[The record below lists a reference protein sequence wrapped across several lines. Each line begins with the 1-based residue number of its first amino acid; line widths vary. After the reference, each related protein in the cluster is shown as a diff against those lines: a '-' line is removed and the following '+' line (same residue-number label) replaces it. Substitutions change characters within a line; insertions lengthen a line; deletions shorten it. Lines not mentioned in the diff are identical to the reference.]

1 MDKYEY
7 NLRNEEINA
16 LITRREFKKAVE
28 IADTI
33 DWTKVR
39 SVKTLC
45 KISDL
50 YKVNR
55 KYNEAKILLE
65 QALNR
70 CPNGKSIVSSL
81 CEVCIKMGDV
91 VSATEYYKL
100 FVQIAPTDN
109 AKFIL
114 LYKIYEAQEV
124 SLDERIG
131 VLEELKKRERV
142 EKWCYE
148 LAYLYH
154 RVGLASRCVEEC
166 DDLIL
171 WFSQGKY
178 VKKAMELKMLHQALS
193 PSQEAIYQQ
202 MISPVERAS
211 HVDQTVVHNA
221 ADEVKHE
228 DDALVKTVDVGQYS
242 TINIQ
247 KALEESIRDT
257 MGDNP
262 QFKSGNLV
270 EPEVNAQ
277 VFDNTDYT
285 NETVDQPIVEE
296 VEDSTVV
303 LSDPSLH
310 EKHLNEILA
319 PMLQDTGEMQE
330 IYIDTATGELELDEL
345 TEAESEADIPAEAVK
360 QSESSVSFDTQVYNK
375 GDIPSVINQT
385 PVAEPAYESPARN
398 LDNASKEEHMNL
410 IDKKVAEAMDAVM
423 NGRMPASG
431 AIGGGQPPKSMQQ
444 HLTEEADGQ
453 ISLVV
458 PDEPKIDKQIT
469 GQIDIESYL
478 SEWENSKKE
487 KAQRTEEEL
496 KARVKEET
504 GNLFS
509 DFEAAARDDILRKL
523 ENELNNGPSYKDA
536 DEEYREYLNKVHAEE
551 EAKRAEEEAAAREAA
566 IETGAAVAVNTAVAA
581 VTATAGD
588 KSAVEPDTA
597 IKESEE
603 AKPEAE
609 LKKLESGNKSEAETV
624 VEEKAVSEIAAEKT
638 VTESEASEAD
648 STDSE
653 VKTSQAAD
661 DESEIES
668 EGFVSFEEFAAGSAV
683 NKNTDNATEAT
694 SDKSIEAKA
703 EPDEKVAS
711 DDDKRDASAEARDEE
726 DNTVRQLTSEELAL
740 FQGFIQ
746 TKKGKTE
753 LAKSLD
759 NISLAS
765 YTGNVCVIGDSAEEA
780 VSLAKNVIQYA
791 KTTDSNFAGKVGK
804 VSGESLNGKDVAATI
819 ERMQNG
825 GLIVERAS
833 GMEPETV
840 EELIK
845 SLNQENQGILVI
857 LQDGKRELRKLFKD
871 NEKLAEIF
879 NVEIEIEQLSDD
891 ALVAYGRQYAEHEE
905 YAIDEMGILALH
917 TRIDE
922 MQTSDHIVTVADV
935 RELVDDAIYHA
946 TRFSPKHIV
955 DIILGKRYDEDDMI
969 ILKERDFSI

>member
-277 VFDNTDYT
+277 VFDNTDYI

-330 IYIDTATGELELDEL
+330 FYIDTATGELELDEL

-360 QSESSVSFDTQVYNK
+360 QSESSVSFDTQIYNK

-385 PVAEPAYESPARN
+385 QTPAAEPASEVPARN
-398 LDNASKEEHMNL
+398 LDNASKEELMNL
-410 IDKKVAEAMDAVM
+410 IDKKVAEAMDAVI
-423 NGRMPASG
+423 NGRIPASG
-431 AIGGGQPPKSMQQ
+431 TIGGGQPPKSMQQ

-509 DFEAAARDDILRKL
+509 DFEAAARDDILKKL
-523 ENELNNGPSYKDA
+523 ENELNNGPSYKNA
-536 DEEYREYLNKVHAEE
+536 EEEYREYLNKVHAEE
-551 EAKRAEEEAAAREAA
+551 EAKKAEEE
-566 IETGAAVAVNTAVAA
+566 
-581 VTATAGD
+581 
-588 KSAVEPDTA
+588 SASKT
-597 IKESEE
+597 ESEE
-603 AKPEAE
+603 AKLEAE
-609 LKKLESGNKSEAETV
+609 LKKLESKPENEAKATELKS
-624 VEEKAVSEIAAEKT
+624 EKAVEENNISEP
-638 VTESEASEAD
+638 TES
-648 STDSE
+648 
-653 VKTSQAAD
+653 KTAD

-668 EGFVSFEEFAAGSAV
+668 EGFVSFEEFASEPIV
-683 NKNTDNATEAT
+683 SKNKNTDTATEEE
-694 SDKSIEAKA
+694 SDKSIETEA
-703 EPDEKVAS
+703 EADTVGASS
-711 DDDKRDASAEARDEE
+711 DDDKTDSQDVSRDEE

-780 VSLAKNVIQYA
+780 LSLAKNVIQYA

-804 VSGESLNGKDVAATI
+804 VSGESLNGKDVAATV

-825 GLIVERAS
+825 GLIVEKAS
-833 GMEPETV
+833 GMDAETV
-840 EELIK
+840 EELVK
-845 SLNQENQGILVI
+845 TLNQENQGILVI
-857 LQDGKRELRKLFKD
+857 LQDGKRELRKLLKD

-946 TRFSPKHIV
+946 TRFSPKHV
-955 DIILGKRYDEDDMI
+955 LDIILGKRYDEDDMI
-969 ILKERDFSI
+969 ILKERDFNI

>member
-360 QSESSVSFDTQVYNK
+360 QSESSVSFDTQIYNK

-385 PVAEPAYESPARN
+385 QTPAAEPASEVPARN
-398 LDNASKEEHMNL
+398 LDNASKEELMNL
-410 IDKKVAEAMDAVM
+410 IDKKVAEAMDAVI
-423 NGRMPASG
+423 NGRIPASG
-431 AIGGGQPPKSMQQ
+431 TIGGGQPPKSMQQ

-509 DFEAAARDDILRKL
+509 DFEAAARDDILKKL
-523 ENELNNGPSYKDA
+523 ENELNNGPSYKNA
-536 DEEYREYLNKVHAEE
+536 EEEYREYLNKVHAEE
-551 EAKRAEEEAAAREAA
+551 EAKKAEEE
-566 IETGAAVAVNTAVAA
+566 
-581 VTATAGD
+581 
-588 KSAVEPDTA
+588 SASKT
-597 IKESEE
+597 ESEE
-603 AKPEAE
+603 AKLEAE
-609 LKKLESGNKSEAETV
+609 LKKLESKPENEVKAAVLKS
-624 VEEKAVSEIAAEKT
+624 EKAVDETDISEP
-638 VTESEASEAD
+638 TES
-648 STDSE
+648 
-653 VKTSQAAD
+653 KTAD

-668 EGFVSFEEFAAGSAV
+668 EGFVSFEEFASEPIV
-683 NKNTDNATEAT
+683 SKNKNTDTATEEE
-694 SDKSIEAKA
+694 SDKSIETEA
-703 EPDEKVAS
+703 EADTVGASS
-711 DDDKRDASAEARDEE
+711 DDDKTDSQDVSRDEE

-780 VSLAKNVIQYA
+780 LSLAKNVIQYA

-804 VSGESLNGKDVAATI
+804 VSGESLNGKDVAATV

-825 GLIVERAS
+825 GLIVEKAS
-833 GMEPETV
+833 GMDAETV
-840 EELIK
+840 EELVK
-845 SLNQENQGILVI
+845 TLNQENQGILVI
-857 LQDGKRELRKLFKD
+857 LQDGKRELRKLLKD

-946 TRFSPKHIV
+946 TRFSPKHV
-955 DIILGKRYDEDDMI
+955 LDIILGKR
-969 ILKERDFSI
+969 

>member
-277 VFDNTDYT
+277 VYDNTDYI

-360 QSESSVSFDTQVYNK
+360 QSESSVSFDTQIYNK

-385 PVAEPAYESPARN
+385 QTPAAEPASEVPARN
-398 LDNASKEEHMNL
+398 LDNASKEELMNL
-410 IDKKVAEAMDAVM
+410 IDKKVAEAMDAVI
-423 NGRMPASG
+423 NGRIPASG
-431 AIGGGQPPKSMQQ
+431 TIGGGQPPKSMQQ

-509 DFEAAARDDILRKL
+509 DFEAAARDDILKKL
-523 ENELNNGPSYKDA
+523 ENELNNGPSYKNA
-536 DEEYREYLNKVHAEE
+536 EEEYREYLNKVHAEE
-551 EAKRAEEEAAAREAA
+551 EAKKAEEE
-566 IETGAAVAVNTAVAA
+566 
-581 VTATAGD
+581 
-588 KSAVEPDTA
+588 SASKT
-597 IKESEE
+597 ESEE
-603 AKPEAE
+603 AKLEAE
-609 LKKLESGNKSEAETV
+609 LKKLESKPENEAKATELKS
-624 VEEKAVSEIAAEKT
+624 EKAVDETDISEP
-638 VTESEASEAD
+638 TES
-648 STDSE
+648 
-653 VKTSQAAD
+653 KTAD

-668 EGFVSFEEFAAGSAV
+668 EGFVSFEEFASEPMV
-683 NKNTDNATEAT
+683 SKNKNTDTATEEE
-694 SDKSIEAKA
+694 SDKSIETEA
-703 EPDEKVAS
+703 EADTVGASS
-711 DDDKRDASAEARDEE
+711 DDDKTDSQDVSRDEE

-780 VSLAKNVIQYA
+780 LSLAKNVIQYA

-804 VSGESLNGKDVAATI
+804 VSGESLNGKDVAATV

-825 GLIVERAS
+825 GLIVEKAS
-833 GMEPETV
+833 GMDAETV
-840 EELIK
+840 EELVK
-845 SLNQENQGILVI
+845 TLNQENQGILVI
-857 LQDGKRELRKLFKD
+857 LQDGKRELRKLLKD

-946 TRFSPKHIV
+946 TRFSPKHV
-955 DIILGKRYDEDDMI
+955 LDIILGKRYDEDDMI
-969 ILKERDFSI
+969 ILKERDFNI

>member
-277 VFDNTDYT
+277 VFDNTDYI

-345 TEAESEADIPAEAVK
+345 TEAESEADIPDETVK
-360 QSESSVSFDTQVYNK
+360 QSESSVSFDTQIYNK

-385 PVAEPAYESPARN
+385 QTPAAEPASEVFVRN
-398 LDNASKEEHMNL
+398 LDNASKEELMNL
-410 IDKKVAEAMDAVM
+410 IDKKVAEAMDAVI
-423 NGRMPASG
+423 NGRIPASG
-431 AIGGGQPPKSMQQ
+431 TIGGGQPPKSMQQ

-509 DFEAAARDDILRKL
+509 DFEAAARDDILKKL
-523 ENELNNGPSYKDA
+523 ENELNNGPSYKNA
-536 DEEYREYLNKVHAEE
+536 EEEYREYLNKVHAEE
-551 EAKRAEEEAAAREAA
+551 EAKKAEEE
-566 IETGAAVAVNTAVAA
+566 
-581 VTATAGD
+581 
-588 KSAVEPDTA
+588 SASKT
-597 IKESEE
+597 ESEE
-603 AKPEAE
+603 AKLEAE
-609 LKKLESGNKSEAETV
+609 LKKLESKPENEVKAAVLKS
-624 VEEKAVSEIAAEKT
+624 EKAVDETDISEP
-638 VTESEASEAD
+638 TES
-648 STDSE
+648 
-653 VKTSQAAD
+653 KTAD

-668 EGFVSFEEFAAGSAV
+668 EGFVSFEEFASEPIV
-683 NKNTDNATEAT
+683 SRNKDTDTATEEE
-694 SDKSIEAKA
+694 SDKSIETEA
-703 EPDEKVAS
+703 EADTVGASS
-711 DDDKRDASAEARDEE
+711 DDDKTDSQDVSRDEE

-780 VSLAKNVIQYA
+780 LSLAKNVIQYA

-804 VSGESLNGKDVAATI
+804 VSGESLNGKDVAATV

-825 GLIVERAS
+825 GLIVEKAS
-833 GMEPETV
+833 GMDAETV
-840 EELIK
+840 EELVK
-845 SLNQENQGILVI
+845 TLNQENQGILVI
-857 LQDGKRELRKLFKD
+857 LQDGKRELRKLLKD

-946 TRFSPKHIV
+946 TRFSPKHV
-955 DIILGKRYDEDDMI
+955 LDIILGKRYDEDDMI
-969 ILKERDFSI
+969 ILKERDFNI

>member
-345 TEAESEADIPAEAVK
+345 TEAESEADIPAETVK
-360 QSESSVSFDTQVYNK
+360 QSESNVSFDTQVYNK

-385 PVAEPAYESPARN
+385 QTPAAEPASEVPARN
-398 LDNASKEEHMNL
+398 LDNASKEELMNL
-410 IDKKVAEAMDAVM
+410 IDKKVAEAMDAVI
-423 NGRMPASG
+423 NGRIPASG
-431 AIGGGQPPKSMQQ
+431 TIGGGQPPKSMQQ

-509 DFEAAARDDILRKL
+509 DFEAAARDDILKKL
-523 ENELNNGPSYKDA
+523 ENELNNGPSYKNA
-536 DEEYREYLNKVHAEE
+536 EEEYREYLNKVHAEE
-551 EAKRAEEEAAAREAA
+551 EAKKAEEE
-566 IETGAAVAVNTAVAA
+566 
-581 VTATAGD
+581 
-588 KSAVEPDTA
+588 SASKT
-597 IKESEE
+597 ESEE
-603 AKPEAE
+603 AKLEAE
-609 LKKLESGNKSEAETV
+609 LKKLESKPENEAKATELKS
-624 VEEKAVSEIAAEKT
+624 EKAVEENNISEP
-638 VTESEASEAD
+638 TES
-648 STDSE
+648 
-653 VKTSQAAD
+653 KTAD

-668 EGFVSFEEFAAGSAV
+668 EGFVSFEEFASEPIV
-683 NKNTDNATEAT
+683 SKNKNTDTATEEE
-694 SDKSIEAKA
+694 SDKSIETEA
-703 EPDEKVAS
+703 EADTVGASS
-711 DDDKRDASAEARDEE
+711 DDDKTDSQDVSRDEE

-780 VSLAKNVIQYA
+780 LSLAKNVIQYA

-804 VSGESLNGKDVAATI
+804 VSGESLNGKDVAATV

-825 GLIVERAS
+825 GLIVEKAS
-833 GMEPETV
+833 GMDAETV
-840 EELIK
+840 EELVK
-845 SLNQENQGILVI
+845 TLNQENQGILVI
-857 LQDGKRELRKLFKD
+857 LQDGKRELRKLLKD

-946 TRFSPKHIV
+946 TRFSPKHV
-955 DIILGKRYDEDDMI
+955 LDIILGKRYDEDDMI
-969 ILKERDFSI
+969 ILKERDFNI

>member
-277 VFDNTDYT
+277 VFDNTDYI

-345 TEAESEADIPAEAVK
+345 TEAESEADIPDEAVK
-360 QSESSVSFDTQVYNK
+360 QSESSVSFDTQIYNK

-385 PVAEPAYESPARN
+385 QTPAAEPASEVPARN
-398 LDNASKEEHMNL
+398 LDNASKEELMNL
-410 IDKKVAEAMDAVM
+410 IDKKVAEAMDAVI
-423 NGRMPASG
+423 NGRIPASG
-431 AIGGGQPPKSMQQ
+431 TIGGGQPPKSMQQ

-487 KAQRTEEEL
+487 KAQKTEEEL

-509 DFEAAARDDILRKL
+509 DFEAAARDDILKKL
-523 ENELNNGPSYKDA
+523 ENELNNGPSYKNA
-536 DEEYREYLNKVHAEE
+536 EEEYREYLNKVHAEE
-551 EAKRAEEEAAAREAA
+551 EAKKAEEE
-566 IETGAAVAVNTAVAA
+566 
-581 VTATAGD
+581 
-588 KSAVEPDTA
+588 SASKT
-597 IKESEE
+597 ESEE
-603 AKPEAE
+603 AKLEAE
-609 LKKLESGNKSEAETV
+609 LKKLESKPENEAKATELKS
-624 VEEKAVSEIAAEKT
+624 EKAVEENNISEP
-638 VTESEASEAD
+638 TES
-648 STDSE
+648 
-653 VKTSQAAD
+653 KTAD

-668 EGFVSFEEFAAGSAV
+668 EGFVSFEEFASEPIV
-683 NKNTDNATEAT
+683 SKNKNTDTATEEE
-694 SDKSIEAKA
+694 SDKSIETEA
-703 EPDEKVAS
+703 EADTVGASS
-711 DDDKRDASAEARDEE
+711 DDDKTDSQDVSRDEE

-780 VSLAKNVIQYA
+780 LSLAKNVIQYA

-804 VSGESLNGKDVAATI
+804 VSGESLNGKDVAATV

-825 GLIVERAS
+825 GLIVEKAS
-833 GMEPETV
+833 GMDAETV
-840 EELIK
+840 EELVK
-845 SLNQENQGILVI
+845 TLNQENQGILVI
-857 LQDGKRELRKLFKD
+857 LQDGKRELRKLLKD

-946 TRFSPKHIV
+946 TRFSPKHV
-955 DIILGKRYDEDDMI
+955 LDIILGKRYDEDDMI
-969 ILKERDFSI
+969 ILKERDFNI

>member
-277 VFDNTDYT
+277 VFDNTDYI

-360 QSESSVSFDTQVYNK
+360 QSESSVSFDTQIYNK

-385 PVAEPAYESPARN
+385 QTPAAEPASEVPARN
-398 LDNASKEEHMNL
+398 LDNASKEELMNL
-410 IDKKVAEAMDAVM
+410 IDKKVAEAMDAVI
-423 NGRMPASG
+423 NGRIPASG
-431 AIGGGQPPKSMQQ
+431 TIGGGQPPKSMQQ

-509 DFEAAARDDILRKL
+509 DFEAAARDDILKKL
-523 ENELNNGPSYKDA
+523 ENELNNGPSYKNA
-536 DEEYREYLNKVHAEE
+536 EEEYREYLNKVHAEE
-551 EAKRAEEEAAAREAA
+551 EAKKAEEE
-566 IETGAAVAVNTAVAA
+566 
-581 VTATAGD
+581 
-588 KSAVEPDTA
+588 SASKT
-597 IKESEE
+597 ESEE
-603 AKPEAE
+603 AKLEAE
-609 LKKLESGNKSEAETV
+609 LKKLESKPENEAKATELKSEKS
-624 VEEKAVSEIAAEKT
+624 VEENNISEP
-638 VTESEASEAD
+638 TES
-648 STDSE
+648 
-653 VKTSQAAD
+653 KTAD

-668 EGFVSFEEFAAGSAV
+668 EGFVSFEEFASEPIV
-683 NKNTDNATEAT
+683 SKNKNTDTATEEE
-694 SDKSIEAKA
+694 SDKSIETEA
-703 EPDEKVAS
+703 EADTVGASS
-711 DDDKRDASAEARDEE
+711 DDDKTDSQDVSRDEE

-780 VSLAKNVIQYA
+780 LSLAKNVIQYA

-804 VSGESLNGKDVAATI
+804 VSGESLNGKDVAATV

-825 GLIVERAS
+825 GLIVEKAS
-833 GMEPETV
+833 GMDAETV
-840 EELIK
+840 EELVK
-845 SLNQENQGILVI
+845 TLNQENQGILVI
-857 LQDGKRELRKLFKD
+857 LQDGKRELRKLLKD

-946 TRFSPKHIV
+946 TRFSPKHV
-955 DIILGKRYDEDDMI
+955 LDIILGKRYDEDDMI
-969 ILKERDFSI
+969 ILKERDFNI

>member
-345 TEAESEADIPAEAVK
+345 TEAESETDIPDETVK

-385 PVAEPAYESPARN
+385 QTPAAEPASEVPARN
-398 LDNASKEEHMNL
+398 LDNASKEELMNL
-410 IDKKVAEAMDAVM
+410 IDKKVAEAMDAVI
-423 NGRMPASG
+423 NGRIPASG
-431 AIGGGQPPKSMQQ
+431 TIGGGQPPKSMQQ

-509 DFEAAARDDILRKL
+509 DFEAAARDDILKKL
-523 ENELNNGPSYKDA
+523 ENELNNGPSYKNA
-536 DEEYREYLNKVHAEE
+536 EEEYREYLNKVHAEE
-551 EAKRAEEEAAAREAA
+551 EAKKAEEE
-566 IETGAAVAVNTAVAA
+566 
-581 VTATAGD
+581 
-588 KSAVEPDTA
+588 SASKT
-597 IKESEE
+597 ESEE
-603 AKPEAE
+603 AKLEAE
-609 LKKLESGNKSEAETV
+609 LKKLESKPENEAKATELKS
-624 VEEKAVSEIAAEKT
+624 EKAVEENNISEP
-638 VTESEASEAD
+638 TES
-648 STDSE
+648 
-653 VKTSQAAD
+653 KTAD

-668 EGFVSFEEFAAGSAV
+668 EGFVSFEEFASEPIV
-683 NKNTDNATEAT
+683 SKNKNTDTATEEE
-694 SDKSIEAKA
+694 SDKSIETEA
-703 EPDEKVAS
+703 EADTVGASS
-711 DDDKRDASAEARDEE
+711 DDDKTDSQDVSRDEE

-780 VSLAKNVIQYA
+780 LSLAKNVIQYA

-804 VSGESLNGKDVAATI
+804 VSGESLNGKDVAATV

-825 GLIVERAS
+825 GLIVEKAS
-833 GMEPETV
+833 GMDAETV
-840 EELIK
+840 EELVK
-845 SLNQENQGILVI
+845 TLNQENQGILVI
-857 LQDGKRELRKLFKD
+857 LQDGKRELRKLLKD

-946 TRFSPKHIV
+946 TRFSPKHV
-955 DIILGKRYDEDDMI
+955 LDIILGKRYDEDDMI
-969 ILKERDFSI
+969 ILKERDFNI

>member
-385 PVAEPAYESPARN
+385 QTPAAEPASEVPARN
-398 LDNASKEEHMNL
+398 LDNASKEELMNL
-410 IDKKVAEAMDAVM
+410 IDKKVAEAMDAVI
-423 NGRMPASG
+423 NGRIPASG
-431 AIGGGQPPKSMQQ
+431 TIGGGQPPKSMQQ

-509 DFEAAARDDILRKL
+509 DFEAAARDDILKKL
-523 ENELNNGPSYKDA
+523 ENELNNGPSYKNA
-536 DEEYREYLNKVHAEE
+536 EEEYREYLNKVHAEE
-551 EAKRAEEEAAAREAA
+551 EAKKAEEE
-566 IETGAAVAVNTAVAA
+566 
-581 VTATAGD
+581 
-588 KSAVEPDTA
+588 SASKT
-597 IKESEE
+597 ESEE
-603 AKPEAE
+603 AKLEAE
-609 LKKLESGNKSEAETV
+609 LKKLESKPENEAKATELKS
-624 VEEKAVSEIAAEKT
+624 EKAVEENNISEP
-638 VTESEASEAD
+638 TES
-648 STDSE
+648 
-653 VKTSQAAD
+653 KTAD

-668 EGFVSFEEFAAGSAV
+668 EGFVSFEEFASEPIV
-683 NKNTDNATEAT
+683 SKNKNTDTATEEE
-694 SDKSIEAKA
+694 SDKSIETEA
-703 EPDEKVAS
+703 EADTVGASS
-711 DDDKRDASAEARDEE
+711 DDDKTDSQDVSRDEE

-780 VSLAKNVIQYA
+780 LSLAKNVIQYA

-804 VSGESLNGKDVAATI
+804 VSGESLNGKDVAATV

-825 GLIVERAS
+825 GLIVEKAS
-833 GMEPETV
+833 GMDAETV
-840 EELIK
+840 EELVK
-845 SLNQENQGILVI
+845 TLNQENQGILVI
-857 LQDGKRELRKLFKD
+857 LQDGKRELRKLLKD

-946 TRFSPKHIV
+946 TRFSPKHV
-955 DIILGKRYDEDDMI
+955 LDIILGKRYDEDDMI
-969 ILKERDFSI
+969 ILKERDFNI

>member
-277 VFDNTDYT
+277 VYDNTDYI

-360 QSESSVSFDTQVYNK
+360 QSESSVSFDTQIYNK

-385 PVAEPAYESPARN
+385 QTPAAEPASEVPARN
-398 LDNASKEEHMNL
+398 LDNASKEELMNL
-410 IDKKVAEAMDAVM
+410 IDKKVAEAMDAVI
-423 NGRMPASG
+423 NGRIPASG
-431 AIGGGQPPKSMQQ
+431 TIGGGQPPKSMQQ

-509 DFEAAARDDILRKL
+509 DFEAAARDDILKKL
-523 ENELNNGPSYKDA
+523 ENELNNGPSYKNA
-536 DEEYREYLNKVHAEE
+536 EEEYREYLNKVHAEE
-551 EAKRAEEEAAAREAA
+551 EAKKAEEE
-566 IETGAAVAVNTAVAA
+566 
-581 VTATAGD
+581 
-588 KSAVEPDTA
+588 SASKT
-597 IKESEE
+597 ESEE
-603 AKPEAE
+603 AKLEAE
-609 LKKLESGNKSEAETV
+609 LKKLESKPENEAKATELKS
-624 VEEKAVSEIAAEKT
+624 EKAVEENNISEP
-638 VTESEASEAD
+638 TES
-648 STDSE
+648 
-653 VKTSQAAD
+653 KTAD

-668 EGFVSFEEFAAGSAV
+668 EGFVSFEEFASEPIV
-683 NKNTDNATEAT
+683 SKNKNTDTATEEE
-694 SDKSIEAKA
+694 SDKSIETEA
-703 EPDEKVAS
+703 EADTVGASS
-711 DDDKRDASAEARDEE
+711 DDDKTDSQDVSRDEE

-780 VSLAKNVIQYA
+780 LSLAKNVIQYA

-804 VSGESLNGKDVAATI
+804 VSGESLNGKDVAATV

-825 GLIVERAS
+825 GLIVEKAS
-833 GMEPETV
+833 GMDAETV
-840 EELIK
+840 EELVK
-845 SLNQENQGILVI
+845 TLNQENQGILVI
-857 LQDGKRELRKLFKD
+857 LQDGKRELRKLLKD

-946 TRFSPKHIV
+946 TRFSPKHV
-955 DIILGKRYDEDDMI
+955 LDIILGKRYDEDDMI
-969 ILKERDFSI
+969 ILKERDFNI

>member
-1 MDKYEY
+1 
-7 NLRNEEINA
+7 
-16 LITRREFKKAVE
+16 
-28 IADTI
+28 
-33 DWTKVR
+33 
-39 SVKTLC
+39 
-45 KISDL
+45 
-50 YKVNR
+50 
-55 KYNEAKILLE
+55 
-65 QALNR
+65 
-70 CPNGKSIVSSL
+70 
-81 CEVCIKMGDV
+81 MGDV

-277 VFDNTDYT
+277 VFDNTDYI

-345 TEAESEADIPAEAVK
+345 TEAESEADIPDETVK

-385 PVAEPAYESPARN
+385 QTPAAEPASEVPARN
-398 LDNASKEEHMNL
+398 LDNASKEELMNL
-410 IDKKVAEAMDAVM
+410 IDKKVAEAMDAVI
-423 NGRMPASG
+423 NGRIPASG
-431 AIGGGQPPKSMQQ
+431 TIGGGQPPKSMQQ

-509 DFEAAARDDILRKL
+509 DFEAAARDDILKKL
-523 ENELNNGPSYKDA
+523 ENELNNGPSYKNA
-536 DEEYREYLNKVHAEE
+536 EEEYREYLNKVHAEE
-551 EAKRAEEEAAAREAA
+551 EAKKAEEE
-566 IETGAAVAVNTAVAA
+566 
-581 VTATAGD
+581 
-588 KSAVEPDTA
+588 SASKT
-597 IKESEE
+597 ESEE
-603 AKPEAE
+603 AKLEAE
-609 LKKLESGNKSEAETV
+609 LKKLESKPENEAKATELKS
-624 VEEKAVSEIAAEKT
+624 EKAVEENNISEP
-638 VTESEASEAD
+638 TES
-648 STDSE
+648 
-653 VKTSQAAD
+653 KTAD

-668 EGFVSFEEFAAGSAV
+668 ESFVSFEEFASEPMV
-683 NKNTDNATEAT
+683 SRNKNTDTATEEE
-694 SDKSIEAKA
+694 SDKSIETEA
-703 EPDEKVAS
+703 EADTVGASS
-711 DDDKRDASAEARDEE
+711 DDDKTDSQDVSRDEE

-780 VSLAKNVIQYA
+780 LSLAKNVIQYA

-804 VSGESLNGKDVAATI
+804 VSGESLNGKDVAATV

-825 GLIVERAS
+825 GLIVEKAS
-833 GMEPETV
+833 GMDAETV
-840 EELIK
+840 EELVK
-845 SLNQENQGILVI
+845 TLNQENQGILVI
-857 LQDGKRELRKLFKD
+857 LQDGKRELRKLLKD

-946 TRFSPKHIV
+946 TRFSPKHV
-955 DIILGKRYDEDDMI
+955 LDIILGKRYDEDDMI
-969 ILKERDFSI
+969 ILKERDFNI

>member
-277 VFDNTDYT
+277 VFDNTDYI

-345 TEAESEADIPAEAVK
+345 TEAESEADIPDEAVK

-385 PVAEPAYESPARN
+385 QTPAAEPASEVPARN
-398 LDNASKEEHMNL
+398 LDNASKEELMNL
-410 IDKKVAEAMDAVM
+410 IDKKVAEAMDAVI
-423 NGRMPASG
+423 NGRIPASG
-431 AIGGGQPPKSMQQ
+431 TIGGGQPPKSMQQ

-509 DFEAAARDDILRKL
+509 DFEAAARDDILKKL
-523 ENELNNGPSYKDA
+523 ENELNNGPSYKNA
-536 DEEYREYLNKVHAEE
+536 EEEYREYLNKVHAEE
-551 EAKRAEEEAAAREAA
+551 EAKKAEEE
-566 IETGAAVAVNTAVAA
+566 
-581 VTATAGD
+581 
-588 KSAVEPDTA
+588 SASKT
-597 IKESEE
+597 ESEE
-603 AKPEAE
+603 AKLEAE
-609 LKKLESGNKSEAETV
+609 LKKLESKPENEAKATELKS
-624 VEEKAVSEIAAEKT
+624 EKAVEENNISEP
-638 VTESEASEAD
+638 TES
-648 STDSE
+648 
-653 VKTSQAAD
+653 KTAD

-668 EGFVSFEEFAAGSAV
+668 EGFVSFEEFASEPIV
-683 NKNTDNATEAT
+683 SKNKNTDTATEEE
-694 SDKSIEAKA
+694 SDKSIETEA
-703 EPDEKVAS
+703 EADTVGASS
-711 DDDKRDASAEARDEE
+711 DDDKTDSQDVSRDEE

-780 VSLAKNVIQYA
+780 LSLAKNVIQYA

-804 VSGESLNGKDVAATI
+804 VSGESLNGKDVAATV

-825 GLIVERAS
+825 GLIVEKAS
-833 GMEPETV
+833 GMDAETV
-840 EELIK
+840 EELVK
-845 SLNQENQGILVI
+845 TLNQENQGILVI
-857 LQDGKRELRKLFKD
+857 LQDGKRELRKLLKD

-946 TRFSPKHIV
+946 TRFSPKHV
-955 DIILGKRYDEDDMI
+955 LDIILGKRYDEDDMI
-969 ILKERDFSI
+969 ILKERDFNI

>member
-360 QSESSVSFDTQVYNK
+360 QSESSVSFDTQIYNK

-385 PVAEPAYESPARN
+385 QTPAAEPASEVPARN
-398 LDNASKEEHMNL
+398 LDNASKEELMNL
-410 IDKKVAEAMDAVM
+410 IDKKVAEAMDAVI
-423 NGRMPASG
+423 NGRIPASG
-431 AIGGGQPPKSMQQ
+431 TIGGGQPPKSMQQ

-509 DFEAAARDDILRKL
+509 DFEAAARDDILKKL
-523 ENELNNGPSYKDA
+523 ENELNNGPSYKNA
-536 DEEYREYLNKVHAEE
+536 EEEYREYLNKVHAEE
-551 EAKRAEEEAAAREAA
+551 EAKKAEEE
-566 IETGAAVAVNTAVAA
+566 
-581 VTATAGD
+581 
-588 KSAVEPDTA
+588 SASKT
-597 IKESEE
+597 ESEE
-603 AKPEAE
+603 AKLEAE
-609 LKKLESGNKSEAETV
+609 LKKLESKPENEAKATELKS
-624 VEEKAVSEIAAEKT
+624 EKAVEENNISEP
-638 VTESEASEAD
+638 TES
-648 STDSE
+648 
-653 VKTSQAAD
+653 KTAD

-668 EGFVSFEEFAAGSAV
+668 EGFVSFEEFASEPIV
-683 NKNTDNATEAT
+683 SKNKNTDTATEEE
-694 SDKSIEAKA
+694 SDKSIETEA
-703 EPDEKVAS
+703 EADTVGASS
-711 DDDKRDASAEARDEE
+711 DDDKTDSQDVSRDEE

-780 VSLAKNVIQYA
+780 LSLAKNVIQYA

-804 VSGESLNGKDVAATI
+804 VSGESLNGKDVAATV

-825 GLIVERAS
+825 GLIVEKAS
-833 GMEPETV
+833 GMDAETV
-840 EELIK
+840 EELVK
-845 SLNQENQGILVI
+845 TLNQENQGILVI
-857 LQDGKRELRKLFKD
+857 LQDGKRELRKLLKD

-946 TRFSPKHIV
+946 TRFSPKHV
-955 DIILGKRYDEDDMI
+955 LDIILGKRYDEDDMI
-969 ILKERDFSI
+969 ILKERDFNI

>member
-277 VFDNTDYT
+277 VFDNTDYI

-345 TEAESEADIPAEAVK
+345 TEAESEADIPDETVK

-385 PVAEPAYESPARN
+385 QTPAAEPASEVPARN
-398 LDNASKEEHMNL
+398 LDNASKEELMNL
-410 IDKKVAEAMDAVM
+410 IDKKVAEAMDAVI
-423 NGRMPASG
+423 NGRIPASG
-431 AIGGGQPPKSMQQ
+431 TIGGGQPPKSMQQ

-509 DFEAAARDDILRKL
+509 DFEAAARDDILKKL
-523 ENELNNGPSYKDA
+523 ENELNNGPSYKNA
-536 DEEYREYLNKVHAEE
+536 EEEYREYLNKVHAEE
-551 EAKRAEEEAAAREAA
+551 EAKKAEEE
-566 IETGAAVAVNTAVAA
+566 
-581 VTATAGD
+581 
-588 KSAVEPDTA
+588 SASKT
-597 IKESEE
+597 ESEE
-603 AKPEAE
+603 AKLEAE
-609 LKKLESGNKSEAETV
+609 LKKLESKPENEAKATELKS
-624 VEEKAVSEIAAEKT
+624 EKAVEENNISEP
-638 VTESEASEAD
+638 TES
-648 STDSE
+648 
-653 VKTSQAAD
+653 KTAD

-668 EGFVSFEEFAAGSAV
+668 EGFVSFEEFASEPIV
-683 NKNTDNATEAT
+683 SKNKNTDTATEEE
-694 SDKSIEAKA
+694 SDKSIETEA
-703 EPDEKVAS
+703 EADTVGASS
-711 DDDKRDASAEARDEE
+711 DDDKTDSQDVSRDEE

-780 VSLAKNVIQYA
+780 LSLAKNVIQYA

-804 VSGESLNGKDVAATI
+804 VSGESLNGKDVAATV

-825 GLIVERAS
+825 GLIVEKAS
-833 GMEPETV
+833 GMDAETV
-840 EELIK
+840 EELVK
-845 SLNQENQGILVI
+845 TLNQENQGILVI
-857 LQDGKRELRKLFKD
+857 LQDGKRELRKLLKD

-946 TRFSPKHIV
+946 TRFSPKHV
-955 DIILGKRYDEDDMI
+955 LDIILGKRYDEDDMI
-969 ILKERDFSI
+969 ILKERDFNI

>member
-277 VFDNTDYT
+277 VFDNTDYI

-360 QSESSVSFDTQVYNK
+360 QSESSVSFDTQIYNK

-385 PVAEPAYESPARN
+385 QTPAAEPASEVPARN
-398 LDNASKEEHMNL
+398 LDNASKEELMNL
-410 IDKKVAEAMDAVM
+410 IDKKVAEAMDAVI
-423 NGRMPASG
+423 NGRIPASG
-431 AIGGGQPPKSMQQ
+431 TIGGGQPPKSMQQ

-509 DFEAAARDDILRKL
+509 DFEAAARDDILKKL
-523 ENELNNGPSYKDA
+523 ENELNNGPSYKNA
-536 DEEYREYLNKVHAEE
+536 EEEYREYLNKVHAEE
-551 EAKRAEEEAAAREAA
+551 EAKKAEEE
-566 IETGAAVAVNTAVAA
+566 
-581 VTATAGD
+581 
-588 KSAVEPDTA
+588 SASKT
-597 IKESEE
+597 ESEE
-603 AKPEAE
+603 AKLEAE
-609 LKKLESGNKSEAETV
+609 LKKLESKPENEAKATELKS
-624 VEEKAVSEIAAEKT
+624 EKAVEENNISEP
-638 VTESEASEAD
+638 TES
-648 STDSE
+648 
-653 VKTSQAAD
+653 KTAD

-668 EGFVSFEEFAAGSAV
+668 EGFVSFEEFASEPIV
-683 NKNTDNATEAT
+683 SRNKNTDTATEEE
-694 SDKSIEAKA
+694 SDKSIETEA
-703 EPDEKVAS
+703 EADTVGASS
-711 DDDKRDASAEARDEE
+711 DDDKTDSQDVSRDEE

-780 VSLAKNVIQYA
+780 LSLAKNVIQYA

-804 VSGESLNGKDVAATI
+804 VSGESLNGKDVAATV

-825 GLIVERAS
+825 GLIVEKAS
-833 GMEPETV
+833 GMDAETV
-840 EELIK
+840 EELVK
-845 SLNQENQGILVI
+845 TLNQENQGILVI
-857 LQDGKRELRKLFKD
+857 LQDGKRELRKLLKD

-946 TRFSPKHIV
+946 TRFSPKHV
-955 DIILGKRYDEDDMI
+955 LDIILGKRYDEDDMI
-969 ILKERDFSI
+969 ILKERDFNI

>member
-385 PVAEPAYESPARN
+385 QTPAAEPASEVPARN
-398 LDNASKEEHMNL
+398 LDNASKEELMNL
-410 IDKKVAEAMDAVM
+410 IDKKVAEAMDAVI
-423 NGRMPASG
+423 NGRIPASG
-431 AIGGGQPPKSMQQ
+431 TIGGGQPPKSMQQ

-509 DFEAAARDDILRKL
+509 DFEAAARDDILKKL
-523 ENELNNGPSYKDA
+523 ENELNNGPSYKNA
-536 DEEYREYLNKVHAEE
+536 EEEYREYLNKVHAEE
-551 EAKRAEEEAAAREAA
+551 EAKKAEEE
-566 IETGAAVAVNTAVAA
+566 
-581 VTATAGD
+581 
-588 KSAVEPDTA
+588 SASKT
-597 IKESEE
+597 KSEE
-603 AKPEAE
+603 AKLEAE
-609 LKKLESGNKSEAETV
+609 LKKLESKPENEAKATELKS
-624 VEEKAVSEIAAEKT
+624 EKAVDETDISEP
-638 VTESEASEAD
+638 TES
-648 STDSE
+648 
-653 VKTSQAAD
+653 KTAD

-668 EGFVSFEEFAAGSAV
+668 EGFVSFEEFASEPIV
-683 NKNTDNATEAT
+683 SKNKNTDTATEEE
-694 SDKSIEAKA
+694 SDKSIETKA
-703 EPDEKVAS
+703 EADTVGASS
-711 DDDKRDASAEARDEE
+711 DDDKTASQDVSRDEE

-780 VSLAKNVIQYA
+780 LSLAKNVIQYA

-804 VSGESLNGKDVAATI
+804 VSGESLNGKDVAATV

-825 GLIVERAS
+825 GLIVEKAS
-833 GMEPETV
+833 GMDAETV
-840 EELIK
+840 EELVK
-845 SLNQENQGILVI
+845 TLNQENQGILVI
-857 LQDGKRELRKLFKD
+857 LQDGKRELRKLLKD

-946 TRFSPKHIV
+946 TRFSPKHV
-955 DIILGKRYDEDDMI
+955 LDIILGKRYDEDDMI
-969 ILKERDFSI
+969 ILKERDFNI

>member
-277 VFDNTDYT
+277 VFDNTDYI

-360 QSESSVSFDTQVYNK
+360 QSESSVSFDTQIYNK

-385 PVAEPAYESPARN
+385 QTPAAEPASEVPARN
-398 LDNASKEEHMNL
+398 LDNASKEELMNL
-410 IDKKVAEAMDAVM
+410 IDKKVAEAMDAVI
-423 NGRMPASG
+423 NGRIPASG
-431 AIGGGQPPKSMQQ
+431 TIGGGQPPKSMQQ

-509 DFEAAARDDILRKL
+509 DFEAAARDDILKKL
-523 ENELNNGPSYKDA
+523 ENELNNGPSYKNA
-536 DEEYREYLNKVHAEE
+536 EEEYREYLNKVHAEE
-551 EAKRAEEEAAAREAA
+551 EAKKAEEE
-566 IETGAAVAVNTAVAA
+566 
-581 VTATAGD
+581 
-588 KSAVEPDTA
+588 SASKT
-597 IKESEE
+597 ESEE
-603 AKPEAE
+603 AKLEAE
-609 LKKLESGNKSEAETV
+609 LKKLESKPENEVKAAVLKS
-624 VEEKAVSEIAAEKT
+624 EKAVDETDISEP
-638 VTESEASEAD
+638 TES
-648 STDSE
+648 
-653 VKTSQAAD
+653 KTAD

-668 EGFVSFEEFAAGSAV
+668 EGFVSFEEFASEPIV
-683 NKNTDNATEAT
+683 SKNKNTDTATEEE
-694 SDKSIEAKA
+694 SDKSIETEA
-703 EPDEKVAS
+703 EADTVGASS
-711 DDDKRDASAEARDEE
+711 DDDKTDSQDVSRDEE

-780 VSLAKNVIQYA
+780 LSLAKNVIQYA

-804 VSGESLNGKDVAATI
+804 VSGESLNGKDVAATV

-825 GLIVERAS
+825 GLIVEKAS
-833 GMEPETV
+833 GMDAETV
-840 EELIK
+840 EELVK
-845 SLNQENQGILVI
+845 TLNQENQGILVI
-857 LQDGKRELRKLFKD
+857 LQDGKRELRKLLKD

-946 TRFSPKHIV
+946 TRFSPKHV
-955 DIILGKRYDEDDMI
+955 LDIILGKRYDEDDMI
-969 ILKERDFSI
+969 ILKERDFNI

>member
-277 VFDNTDYT
+277 VFDNTDYI

-345 TEAESEADIPAEAVK
+345 TEAESEADIPDEAVK
-360 QSESSVSFDTQVYNK
+360 QSESSVSFDTQIYNK

-385 PVAEPAYESPARN
+385 QTPAAEPASEVPARN
-398 LDNASKEEHMNL
+398 LDNASKEELMNL
-410 IDKKVAEAMDAVM
+410 IDKKVAEAMDAVI
-423 NGRMPASG
+423 NGRIPASG
-431 AIGGGQPPKSMQQ
+431 TIGGGQPPKSMQQ

-487 KAQRTEEEL
+487 KAQKTEEEL

-509 DFEAAARDDILRKL
+509 DFEAAARDDILKKL
-523 ENELNNGPSYKDA
+523 ENELNNGPSYKNA
-536 DEEYREYLNKVHAEE
+536 EEEYREYLNKVHAEE
-551 EAKRAEEEAAAREAA
+551 EAKKAEEE
-566 IETGAAVAVNTAVAA
+566 
-581 VTATAGD
+581 
-588 KSAVEPDTA
+588 SASKT
-597 IKESEE
+597 ESEE
-603 AKPEAE
+603 AKLEAE
-609 LKKLESGNKSEAETV
+609 LKKLESKPENEAKATELKS
-624 VEEKAVSEIAAEKT
+624 EKAVDETDISEP
-638 VTESEASEAD
+638 TES
-648 STDSE
+648 
-653 VKTSQAAD
+653 KTAD

-668 EGFVSFEEFAAGSAV
+668 EGFVSFEEFASEPIV
-683 NKNTDNATEAT
+683 SKNKNTDTATEEE
-694 SDKSIEAKA
+694 SDKSIETEA
-703 EPDEKVAS
+703 EADTVGASS
-711 DDDKRDASAEARDEE
+711 DDDKTDSQDVSRDEE

-780 VSLAKNVIQYA
+780 LSLAKNVIQYA

-804 VSGESLNGKDVAATI
+804 VSGESLNGKDVAATV

-825 GLIVERAS
+825 GLIVEKAS
-833 GMEPETV
+833 GMDAETV
-840 EELIK
+840 EELVK
-845 SLNQENQGILVI
+845 TLNQENQGILVI
-857 LQDGKRELRKLFKD
+857 LQDGKRELRKLLKD

-946 TRFSPKHIV
+946 TRFSPKHV
-955 DIILGKRYDEDDMI
+955 LDIILGKRYDEDDMI
-969 ILKERDFSI
+969 ILKERDFNI

>member
-277 VFDNTDYT
+277 VYDNTDYI

-360 QSESSVSFDTQVYNK
+360 QSESSVSFDTQIYNK

-385 PVAEPAYESPARN
+385 QTPAAEPASEVPARN
-398 LDNASKEEHMNL
+398 LDNASKEELMNL
-410 IDKKVAEAMDAVM
+410 IDKKVAEAMDAVI
-423 NGRMPASG
+423 NGRIPASG
-431 AIGGGQPPKSMQQ
+431 TIGGGQPPKSMQQ

-509 DFEAAARDDILRKL
+509 DFEAAARDDILKKL
-523 ENELNNGPSYKDA
+523 ENELNNGPSYKNA
-536 DEEYREYLNKVHAEE
+536 EEEYREYLNKVHAEE
-551 EAKRAEEEAAAREAA
+551 EAKKAEEE
-566 IETGAAVAVNTAVAA
+566 
-581 VTATAGD
+581 
-588 KSAVEPDTA
+588 SASKT
-597 IKESEE
+597 ESEE
-603 AKPEAE
+603 AKLEAE
-609 LKKLESGNKSEAETV
+609 LKKLESKPENEAKATELKS
-624 VEEKAVSEIAAEKT
+624 EKAVDETDISEP
-638 VTESEASEAD
+638 TES
-648 STDSE
+648 
-653 VKTSQAAD
+653 KTAD

-668 EGFVSFEEFAAGSAV
+668 EGFVSFEEFASEPIV
-683 NKNTDNATEAT
+683 SKNKNTDTATEEE
-694 SDKSIEAKA
+694 SDKSIETEA
-703 EPDEKVAS
+703 EADTVGASS
-711 DDDKRDASAEARDEE
+711 DDDKTDSQDVSRDEE

-780 VSLAKNVIQYA
+780 LSLAKNVIQYA

-804 VSGESLNGKDVAATI
+804 VSGESLNGKDVAATV

-825 GLIVERAS
+825 GLIVEKAS
-833 GMEPETV
+833 GMDAETV
-840 EELIK
+840 EELVK
-845 SLNQENQGILVI
+845 TLNQENQGILVI
-857 LQDGKRELRKLFKD
+857 LQDGKRELRKLLKD

-946 TRFSPKHIV
+946 TRFSPKHV
-955 DIILGKRYDEDDMI
+955 LDIILGKRYDEDDMI
-969 ILKERDFSI
+969 ILKERDFNI

>member
-277 VFDNTDYT
+277 VYDNTDYI

-360 QSESSVSFDTQVYNK
+360 QSESSVSFDTQIYNK

-385 PVAEPAYESPARN
+385 QTPAAEPASEVPARN
-398 LDNASKEEHMNL
+398 LDNASKE
-410 IDKKVAEAMDAVM
+410 A
-423 NGRMPASG
+423 
-431 AIGGGQPPKSMQQ
+431 
-444 HLTEEADGQ
+444 
-453 ISLVV
+453 
-458 PDEPKIDKQIT
+458 
-469 GQIDIESYL
+469 
-478 SEWENSKKE
+478 W
-487 KAQRTEEEL
+487 
-496 KARVKEET
+496 
-504 GNLFS
+504 LF
-509 DFEAAARDDILRKL
+509 
-523 ENELNNGPSYKDA
+523 P
-536 DEEYREYLNKVHAEE
+536 
-551 EAKRAEEEAAAREAA
+551 
-566 IETGAAVAVNTAVAA
+566 
-581 VTATAGD
+581 
-588 KSAVEPDTA
+588 
-597 IKESEE
+597 
-603 AKPEAE
+603 
-609 LKKLESGNKSEAETV
+609 
-624 VEEKAVSEIAAEKT
+624 
-638 VTESEASEAD
+638 
-648 STDSE
+648 
-653 VKTSQAAD
+653 
-661 DESEIES
+661 
-668 EGFVSFEEFAAGSAV
+668 
-683 NKNTDNATEAT
+683 
-694 SDKSIEAKA
+694 
-703 EPDEKVAS
+703 
-711 DDDKRDASAEARDEE
+711 
-726 DNTVRQLTSEELAL
+726 
-740 FQGFIQ
+740 
-746 TKKGKTE
+746 
-753 LAKSLD
+753 
-759 NISLAS
+759 
-765 YTGNVCVIGDSAEEA
+765 
-780 VSLAKNVIQYA
+780 
-791 KTTDSNFAGKVGK
+791 
-804 VSGESLNGKDVAATI
+804 
-819 ERMQNG
+819 M
-825 GLIVERAS
+825 
-833 GMEPETV
+833 
-840 EELIK
+840 
-845 SLNQENQGILVI
+845 
-857 LQDGKRELRKLFKD
+857 
-871 NEKLAEIF
+871 
-879 NVEIEIEQLSDD
+879 
-891 ALVAYGRQYAEHEE
+891 
-905 YAIDEMGILALH
+905 
-917 TRIDE
+917 
-922 MQTSDHIVTVADV
+922 
-935 RELVDDAIYHA
+935 
-946 TRFSPKHIV
+946 SP
-955 DIILGKRYDEDDMI
+955 R
-969 ILKERDFSI
+969 

>member
-345 TEAESEADIPAEAVK
+345 TEAESEADIPDETVK

-385 PVAEPAYESPARN
+385 QTPAAEPASEVPARN
-398 LDNASKEEHMNL
+398 LDNASKEELMNL
-410 IDKKVAEAMDAVM
+410 IDKKVAEAMDAVI
-423 NGRMPASG
+423 NGRIPASG
-431 AIGGGQPPKSMQQ
+431 TIGGGQPPKSMQQ

-509 DFEAAARDDILRKL
+509 DFEAAARDDILKKL
-523 ENELNNGPSYKDA
+523 ENELNNGPSYKNA
-536 DEEYREYLNKVHAEE
+536 EEEYREYLNKVHAEE
-551 EAKRAEEEAAAREAA
+551 EAKKAEEE
-566 IETGAAVAVNTAVAA
+566 
-581 VTATAGD
+581 
-588 KSAVEPDTA
+588 SASKT
-597 IKESEE
+597 ESEE
-603 AKPEAE
+603 AKLEAE
-609 LKKLESGNKSEAETV
+609 LKKLESKPENEAKATELKS
-624 VEEKAVSEIAAEKT
+624 EKAVDETDISEP
-638 VTESEASEAD
+638 TES
-648 STDSE
+648 
-653 VKTSQAAD
+653 KTAD

-668 EGFVSFEEFAAGSAV
+668 EGFVSFEEFTSEPIV
-683 NKNTDNATEAT
+683 SKNKNTDTATEEE
-694 SDKSIEAKA
+694 SDKSIETEA
-703 EPDEKVAS
+703 EADTVGASS
-711 DDDKRDASAEARDEE
+711 DDDKTDSQDVSRDEE

-780 VSLAKNVIQYA
+780 LSLAKNVIQYA

-804 VSGESLNGKDVAATI
+804 VSGESLNGKDVAATV

-825 GLIVERAS
+825 GLIVEKAS
-833 GMEPETV
+833 GMDAETV
-840 EELIK
+840 EELVK
-845 SLNQENQGILVI
+845 TLNQENQGILVI
-857 LQDGKRELRKLFKD
+857 LQDGKRELRKLLKD

-946 TRFSPKHIV
+946 TRFSPKHV
-955 DIILGKRYDEDDMI
+955 LDIILGKRYDEDDMI
-969 ILKERDFSI
+969 ILKERDFNI

>member
-1 MDKYEY
+1 M
-7 NLRNEEINA
+7 
-16 LITRREFKKAVE
+16 
-28 IADTI
+28 
-33 DWTKVR
+33 
-39 SVKTLC
+39 
-45 KISDL
+45 
-50 YKVNR
+50 
-55 KYNEAKILLE
+55 
-65 QALNR
+65 
-70 CPNGKSIVSSL
+70 
-81 CEVCIKMGDV
+81 
-91 VSATEYYKL
+91 
-100 FVQIAPTDN
+100 
-109 AKFIL
+109 
-114 LYKIYEAQEV
+114 

-277 VFDNTDYT
+277 VFDNTDYI

-360 QSESSVSFDTQVYNK
+360 QSESSVSFDTQIYNK

-385 PVAEPAYESPARN
+385 QTPAAEPASEVPARN
-398 LDNASKEEHMNL
+398 LDNASKEELMNL
-410 IDKKVAEAMDAVM
+410 IDKKVAEAMDAVI
-423 NGRMPASG
+423 NGRIPASG
-431 AIGGGQPPKSMQQ
+431 TIGGGQPPKSMQQ

-509 DFEAAARDDILRKL
+509 DFEAAARDDILKKL
-523 ENELNNGPSYKDA
+523 ENELNNGPSYKNA
-536 DEEYREYLNKVHAEE
+536 EEEYREYLNKVHAEE
-551 EAKRAEEEAAAREAA
+551 EAKKAEEE
-566 IETGAAVAVNTAVAA
+566 
-581 VTATAGD
+581 
-588 KSAVEPDTA
+588 SASKT
-597 IKESEE
+597 ESEE
-603 AKPEAE
+603 AKLEAE
-609 LKKLESGNKSEAETV
+609 LKKLESKPENEAKATELKS
-624 VEEKAVSEIAAEKT
+624 EKAVEENNISEP
-638 VTESEASEAD
+638 TES
-648 STDSE
+648 
-653 VKTSQAAD
+653 KTAD

-668 EGFVSFEEFAAGSAV
+668 EGFVSFEEFASEPIV
-683 NKNTDNATEAT
+683 SKNKNTDTATEEE
-694 SDKSIEAKA
+694 SDKSIETEA
-703 EPDEKVAS
+703 EADTVGASS
-711 DDDKRDASAEARDEE
+711 DDDKTDSQDVSRDEE

-780 VSLAKNVIQYA
+780 LSLAKNVIQYA

-804 VSGESLNGKDVAATI
+804 VSGESLNGKDVAATV

-825 GLIVERAS
+825 GLIVEKAS
-833 GMEPETV
+833 GMDAETV
-840 EELIK
+840 EELVK
-845 SLNQENQGILVI
+845 TLNQENQGILVI
-857 LQDGKRELRKLFKD
+857 LQDGKRELRKLLKD

-946 TRFSPKHIV
+946 TRFSPKHV
-955 DIILGKRYDEDDMI
+955 LDIILGKRYDEDDMI
-969 ILKERDFSI
+969 ILKERDFNI

>member
-114 LYKIYEAQEV
+114 LYQIYEAQEV

-277 VFDNTDYT
+277 VYDNTDYI

-345 TEAESEADIPAEAVK
+345 TEAESEADIPDEAVK
-360 QSESSVSFDTQVYNK
+360 QSESSVSFDTQIYNK

-385 PVAEPAYESPARN
+385 QTPAAEPASEVPARN
-398 LDNASKEEHMNL
+398 LDNASKEELMNL
-410 IDKKVAEAMDAVM
+410 IDKKVAEAMDAVI
-423 NGRMPASG
+423 NGRIPASG
-431 AIGGGQPPKSMQQ
+431 TIGGGQPPKSMQQ

-509 DFEAAARDDILRKL
+509 DFEAAARDDILKKL
-523 ENELNNGPSYKDA
+523 ENELNNGPSYKNA
-536 DEEYREYLNKVHAEE
+536 EEEYREYLNKVHAEE
-551 EAKRAEEEAAAREAA
+551 EAKKAEEE
-566 IETGAAVAVNTAVAA
+566 
-581 VTATAGD
+581 
-588 KSAVEPDTA
+588 SASKT
-597 IKESEE
+597 ESEE
-603 AKPEAE
+603 AKLEAE
-609 LKKLESGNKSEAETV
+609 LKKLESKPENEAKATELKS
-624 VEEKAVSEIAAEKT
+624 EKAVDETDISEP
-638 VTESEASEAD
+638 TES
-648 STDSE
+648 
-653 VKTSQAAD
+653 KTAD

-668 EGFVSFEEFAAGSAV
+668 EGFVSFEEFASEPIV
-683 NKNTDNATEAT
+683 SKNKNTDTATEEE
-694 SDKSIEAKA
+694 SDKSIETEA
-703 EPDEKVAS
+703 EADTVGASS
-711 DDDKRDASAEARDEE
+711 DDDKTDSQDVSRDEE

-780 VSLAKNVIQYA
+780 LSLAKNVIQYA

-804 VSGESLNGKDVAATI
+804 VSGESLNGKDVAATV

-825 GLIVERAS
+825 GLIVEKAS
-833 GMEPETV
+833 GMDAETV
-840 EELIK
+840 EELVK
-845 SLNQENQGILVI
+845 TLNQENQGILVI
-857 LQDGKRELRKLFKD
+857 LQDGKRELRKLLKD

-946 TRFSPKHIV
+946 T
-955 DIILGKRYDEDDMI
+955 
-969 ILKERDFSI
+969 

>member
-277 VFDNTDYT
+277 VYDNTDYI

-345 TEAESEADIPAEAVK
+345 TEAESEADIPDEAVK
-360 QSESSVSFDTQVYNK
+360 QSESSVSFDTQIYNK

-385 PVAEPAYESPARN
+385 QTPAAEPASEVPARN
-398 LDNASKEEHMNL
+398 LDNASKEELMNL
-410 IDKKVAEAMDAVM
+410 IDKKVAEAMDAVI
-423 NGRMPASG
+423 NGRIPASG
-431 AIGGGQPPKSMQQ
+431 TIGGGQPPKSMQQ

-509 DFEAAARDDILRKL
+509 DFEAAARDDILKKL
-523 ENELNNGPSYKDA
+523 ENELNNGPSYKNA
-536 DEEYREYLNKVHAEE
+536 EEEYREYLNKVHAEE
-551 EAKRAEEEAAAREAA
+551 EAKKAEEE
-566 IETGAAVAVNTAVAA
+566 
-581 VTATAGD
+581 
-588 KSAVEPDTA
+588 SASKT
-597 IKESEE
+597 ESEE
-603 AKPEAE
+603 AKLEAE
-609 LKKLESGNKSEAETV
+609 LKKLESKPENEAKATELKS
-624 VEEKAVSEIAAEKT
+624 EKAVDETDISEP
-638 VTESEASEAD
+638 TES
-648 STDSE
+648 
-653 VKTSQAAD
+653 KTAD

-668 EGFVSFEEFAAGSAV
+668 EGFVSFEEFTSEPMV
-683 NKNTDNATEAT
+683 SRNKNTDTATEEE
-694 SDKSIEAKA
+694 SDKSIETKA
-703 EPDEKVAS
+703 EADSVEASS
-711 DDDKRDASAEARDEE
+711 DDDKMDSQDVSRDEE

-780 VSLAKNVIQYA
+780 LSLAKNVIQYA

-804 VSGESLNGKDVAATI
+804 VSGESLNGKDVAATV

-825 GLIVERAS
+825 GLIVEKAS
-833 GMEPETV
+833 GMDAETV
-840 EELIK
+840 EELVK
-845 SLNQENQGILVI
+845 TLNQENQGILVI
-857 LQDGKRELRKLFKD
+857 LQDGKRELRKLLKD

-946 TRFSPKHIV
+946 TRFSPKHV
-955 DIILGKRYDEDDMI
+955 LDIILGKRYDEDDMI
-969 ILKERDFSI
+969 ILKERDFNI

>member
-65 QALNR
+65 QALSR

-277 VFDNTDYT
+277 VYDNTDYI

-345 TEAESEADIPAEAVK
+345 TEAESEADIPDEAVK
-360 QSESSVSFDTQVYNK
+360 QSESSVSFDTQIYNK

-385 PVAEPAYESPARN
+385 QTPAAEPASEVPARN
-398 LDNASKEEHMNL
+398 LDNASKEELMNL
-410 IDKKVAEAMDAVM
+410 IDKKVAEAMDAVI
-423 NGRMPASG
+423 NGRIPASG
-431 AIGGGQPPKSMQQ
+431 TIGGGQPPKSMQQ

-509 DFEAAARDDILRKL
+509 DFEAAARDDILKKL
-523 ENELNNGPSYKDA
+523 ENELNNGPSYKNA
-536 DEEYREYLNKVHAEE
+536 EEEYREYLNKVHAEE
-551 EAKRAEEEAAAREAA
+551 EAKKAEEE
-566 IETGAAVAVNTAVAA
+566 
-581 VTATAGD
+581 
-588 KSAVEPDTA
+588 SASKT
-597 IKESEE
+597 ESEE
-603 AKPEAE
+603 AKLEAE
-609 LKKLESGNKSEAETV
+609 LKKLESKPENEVKAAELKS
-624 VEEKAVSEIAAEKT
+624 EKAVDETDISEP
-638 VTESEASEAD
+638 TES
-648 STDSE
+648 
-653 VKTSQAAD
+653 KTAD

-668 EGFVSFEEFAAGSAV
+668 EGFVSFEEFTSEPV
-683 NKNTDNATEAT
+683 VSRNKNTDTATEEE
-694 SDKSIEAKA
+694 SDKSIETKA
-703 EPDEKVAS
+703 EADSVEASS
-711 DDDKRDASAEARDEE
+711 DDDKMDSQDVSRDEE

-780 VSLAKNVIQYA
+780 LSLAKNVIQYA

-804 VSGESLNGKDVAATI
+804 VSGESLNGKDVAATV

-825 GLIVERAS
+825 GLIVEKAS
-833 GMEPETV
+833 GMDAETV
-840 EELIK
+840 EELVK
-845 SLNQENQGILVI
+845 TLNQENQGILVI
-857 LQDGKRELRKLFKD
+857 LQDGKRELRKLLKD

-946 TRFSPKHIV
+946 TRFSPKHV
-955 DIILGKRYDEDDMI
+955 LDIILGKRYDEDDMI
-969 ILKERDFSI
+969 ILKERDFNI

>member
-277 VFDNTDYT
+277 VFDNTDYI

-345 TEAESEADIPAEAVK
+345 TEAECEADIPAEAVK
-360 QSESSVSFDTQVYNK
+360 QSESSVSFDTQIYNK

-385 PVAEPAYESPARN
+385 QTPAAEPASEVPARN
-398 LDNASKEEHMNL
+398 LDNASKEELMNL
-410 IDKKVAEAMDAVM
+410 IDKKVAEAMDAVI
-423 NGRMPASG
+423 NGRIPASG
-431 AIGGGQPPKSMQQ
+431 TIGGGQPPKSMQQ

-509 DFEAAARDDILRKL
+509 DFEAAARDDILKKL
-523 ENELNNGPSYKDA
+523 ENELNNGPSYKNA
-536 DEEYREYLNKVHAEE
+536 EEEYREYLNKVHAEE
-551 EAKRAEEEAAAREAA
+551 EAKKAEEE
-566 IETGAAVAVNTAVAA
+566 
-581 VTATAGD
+581 
-588 KSAVEPDTA
+588 SASKT
-597 IKESEE
+597 ESEE
-603 AKPEAE
+603 AKLEAE
-609 LKKLESGNKSEAETV
+609 LKKLESKPENEAKATELKS
-624 VEEKAVSEIAAEKT
+624 EKAVEENNISEP
-638 VTESEASEAD
+638 TES
-648 STDSE
+648 
-653 VKTSQAAD
+653 KTAD

-668 EGFVSFEEFAAGSAV
+668 EGFVSFEEFASEPIV
-683 NKNTDNATEAT
+683 SKNKNTDTATEEE
-694 SDKSIEAKA
+694 SDKSIETEA
-703 EPDEKVAS
+703 EADTVGASS
-711 DDDKRDASAEARDEE
+711 DDDKTDSQDVSRDEE

-780 VSLAKNVIQYA
+780 LSLAKNVIQYA

-804 VSGESLNGKDVAATI
+804 VSGESLNGKDVAATV

-825 GLIVERAS
+825 GLIVEKAS
-833 GMEPETV
+833 GMDAETV
-840 EELIK
+840 EELVK
-845 SLNQENQGILVI
+845 TLNQENQGILVI
-857 LQDGKRELRKLFKD
+857 LQDGKRELRKLLKD

-946 TRFSPKHIV
+946 TRFSPKHV
-955 DIILGKRYDEDDMI
+955 LDIILGKRYDEDDMI
-969 ILKERDFSI
+969 ILKERDFNI

>member
-277 VFDNTDYT
+277 VFDNTDYI

-345 TEAESEADIPAEAVK
+345 TEAESETDIPDEAVK

-385 PVAEPAYESPARN
+385 QTPAAEPASEVPARN
-398 LDNASKEEHMNL
+398 LDNASKEELMNL
-410 IDKKVAEAMDAVM
+410 IDKKVAEAMDAVI
-423 NGRMPASG
+423 NGRIPASG
-431 AIGGGQPPKSMQQ
+431 TIGGGQPPKSMQQ

-509 DFEAAARDDILRKL
+509 DFEAAARDDILKKL
-523 ENELNNGPSYKDA
+523 ENELNNGPSYKNA
-536 DEEYREYLNKVHAEE
+536 EEEYREYLNKVHAEE
-551 EAKRAEEEAAAREAA
+551 EAKKAEEE
-566 IETGAAVAVNTAVAA
+566 
-581 VTATAGD
+581 
-588 KSAVEPDTA
+588 SASKT
-597 IKESEE
+597 ESEE
-603 AKPEAE
+603 AKLEAE
-609 LKKLESGNKSEAETV
+609 LKKLESKPENEAKATELKS
-624 VEEKAVSEIAAEKT
+624 EKAVEENNISEP
-638 VTESEASEAD
+638 TES
-648 STDSE
+648 
-653 VKTSQAAD
+653 KTAD

-668 EGFVSFEEFAAGSAV
+668 EGFVSFEEFASEPIV
-683 NKNTDNATEAT
+683 SKNKNTDTATEEE
-694 SDKSIEAKA
+694 SDKSIETEA
-703 EPDEKVAS
+703 EADTVGASS
-711 DDDKRDASAEARDEE
+711 DDDKTDSQDVSRDEE

-780 VSLAKNVIQYA
+780 LSLAKNVIQYA

-804 VSGESLNGKDVAATI
+804 VSGESLNGKDVAATV

-825 GLIVERAS
+825 GLIVEKAS
-833 GMEPETV
+833 GMDAETV
-840 EELIK
+840 EELVK
-845 SLNQENQGILVI
+845 TLNQENQGILVI
-857 LQDGKRELRKLFKD
+857 LQDGKRELRKLLKD

-946 TRFSPKHIV
+946 TRFSPKHV
-955 DIILGKRYDEDDMI
+955 LDIILGKRYDEDDMI
-969 ILKERDFSI
+969 ILKERDFNI

>member
-277 VFDNTDYT
+277 VFDNTDYI

-345 TEAESEADIPAEAVK
+345 TEAESETDIPDETVK

-385 PVAEPAYESPARN
+385 QTPAAEPASEVPARN
-398 LDNASKEEHMNL
+398 LDNASKEELMNL
-410 IDKKVAEAMDAVM
+410 IDKKVAEAMDAVI
-423 NGRMPASG
+423 NGRIPASG
-431 AIGGGQPPKSMQQ
+431 TIGGGQPPKSMQQ

-509 DFEAAARDDILRKL
+509 DFEAAARDDILKKL
-523 ENELNNGPSYKDA
+523 ENELNNGPSYKNA
-536 DEEYREYLNKVHAEE
+536 EEEYREYLNKVHAEE
-551 EAKRAEEEAAAREAA
+551 EAKKAEEE
-566 IETGAAVAVNTAVAA
+566 
-581 VTATAGD
+581 
-588 KSAVEPDTA
+588 SASKT
-597 IKESEE
+597 ESEE
-603 AKPEAE
+603 AKLEAE
-609 LKKLESGNKSEAETV
+609 LKKLESKPENEAKATELKS
-624 VEEKAVSEIAAEKT
+624 EKAVEENNISEP
-638 VTESEASEAD
+638 TES
-648 STDSE
+648 
-653 VKTSQAAD
+653 KTAD

-668 EGFVSFEEFAAGSAV
+668 EGFVSFEEFASEPIV
-683 NKNTDNATEAT
+683 SKNKNTDTATEEE
-694 SDKSIEAKA
+694 SDKSIETEA
-703 EPDEKVAS
+703 EADTVGASS
-711 DDDKRDASAEARDEE
+711 DDDKTDSQDVSRDEE

-780 VSLAKNVIQYA
+780 LSLAKNVIQYA

-804 VSGESLNGKDVAATI
+804 VSGESLNGKDVAATV

-825 GLIVERAS
+825 GLIVEKAS
-833 GMEPETV
+833 GMDAETV
-840 EELIK
+840 EELVK
-845 SLNQENQGILVI
+845 TLNQENQGILVI
-857 LQDGKRELRKLFKD
+857 LQDGKRELRKLLKD

-946 TRFSPKHIV
+946 TRFSPKHV
-955 DIILGKRYDEDDMI
+955 LDIILGKRYDEDDMI
-969 ILKERDFSI
+969 ILKERDFNI

>member
-277 VFDNTDYT
+277 VFDNTDYI

-360 QSESSVSFDTQVYNK
+360 QSESSVSFDTQIYNK

-385 PVAEPAYESPARN
+385 QTPAAEPASEVPARN
-398 LDNASKEEHMNL
+398 LDNASKEELMNL
-410 IDKKVAEAMDAVM
+410 IDKKVAEAMDAVI
-423 NGRMPASG
+423 NGRIPASG
-431 AIGGGQPPKSMQQ
+431 TIGGGQPPKSMQQ

-509 DFEAAARDDILRKL
+509 DFEAAARDDILKKL
-523 ENELNNGPSYKDA
+523 ENELNNGPSYKNA
-536 DEEYREYLNKVHAEE
+536 EEEYREYLNKVHAEE
-551 EAKRAEEEAAAREAA
+551 EAKKAEEE
-566 IETGAAVAVNTAVAA
+566 
-581 VTATAGD
+581 
-588 KSAVEPDTA
+588 SASKT
-597 IKESEE
+597 ESEE
-603 AKPEAE
+603 AKLEAE
-609 LKKLESGNKSEAETV
+609 LKKLESKPENEAKATELKS
-624 VEEKAVSEIAAEKT
+624 EKAVDETDISEP
-638 VTESEASEAD
+638 TES
-648 STDSE
+648 
-653 VKTSQAAD
+653 KTAD

-668 EGFVSFEEFAAGSAV
+668 EGFVSFEEFASEPIV
-683 NKNTDNATEAT
+683 SRNKNTDTATEEE
-694 SDKSIEAKA
+694 SDKSIETEA
-703 EPDEKVAS
+703 EADTVGASS
-711 DDDKRDASAEARDEE
+711 DDDKTDSQDVSRDEE

-780 VSLAKNVIQYA
+780 LSLAKNVIQYA

-804 VSGESLNGKDVAATI
+804 VSGESLNGKDVAATV

-825 GLIVERAS
+825 GLIVEKAS
-833 GMEPETV
+833 GMDAETV
-840 EELIK
+840 EELVK
-845 SLNQENQGILVI
+845 TLNQENQGILVI
-857 LQDGKRELRKLFKD
+857 LQDGKRELRKLLKD

-946 TRFSPKHIV
+946 TRFSPKHV
-955 DIILGKRYDEDDMI
+955 LDIILGKRYDEDDMI
-969 ILKERDFSI
+969 ILKERDFNI

>member
-277 VFDNTDYT
+277 VFDNTDYI

-345 TEAESEADIPAEAVK
+345 TEAESEADIPAETVK

-385 PVAEPAYESPARN
+385 QTPAAEPASEVPARN
-398 LDNASKEEHMNL
+398 LDNASKEELMNL
-410 IDKKVAEAMDAVM
+410 IDKKVAEAMDAVI
-423 NGRMPASG
+423 NGRIPASG
-431 AIGGGQPPKSMQQ
+431 TIGGGQPPKSMQQ

-509 DFEAAARDDILRKL
+509 DFEAAARDDILKKL
-523 ENELNNGPSYKDA
+523 ENELNNGPSYKNA
-536 DEEYREYLNKVHAEE
+536 EEEYREYLNKVHAEE
-551 EAKRAEEEAAAREAA
+551 EAKKAEEE
-566 IETGAAVAVNTAVAA
+566 
-581 VTATAGD
+581 
-588 KSAVEPDTA
+588 SASKT
-597 IKESEE
+597 ESEE
-603 AKPEAE
+603 AKLEAE
-609 LKKLESGNKSEAETV
+609 LKKLESKPENEAKATELKS
-624 VEEKAVSEIAAEKT
+624 EKAVEENNISEP
-638 VTESEASEAD
+638 TES
-648 STDSE
+648 
-653 VKTSQAAD
+653 KTAD

-668 EGFVSFEEFAAGSAV
+668 EGFVSFEEFASEPIV
-683 NKNTDNATEAT
+683 SKNKNTDTATEEE
-694 SDKSIEAKA
+694 SDKSIETKA
-703 EPDEKVAS
+703 EADTVGAPS
-711 DDDKRDASAEARDEE
+711 DDDKTASQDVSRDEE

-780 VSLAKNVIQYA
+780 LSLAKNVIQYA

-804 VSGESLNGKDVAATI
+804 VSGESLNGKDVAATV

-825 GLIVERAS
+825 GLIVEKAS
-833 GMEPETV
+833 GMDTETV
-840 EELIK
+840 EELVK
-845 SLNQENQGILVI
+845 TLNQENQGILVI
-857 LQDGKRELRKLFKD
+857 LQDGKRELRKLLKD

-946 TRFSPKHIV
+946 TRFSPKHV
-955 DIILGKRYDEDDMI
+955 LDIILGKRYDEDDMI
-969 ILKERDFSI
+969 ILKERDFNI

>member
-277 VFDNTDYT
+277 VYDNTDYI

-345 TEAESEADIPAEAVK
+345 TEAESETDIPDEAVK

-385 PVAEPAYESPARN
+385 QTPAAEPASEVPARN
-398 LDNASKEEHMNL
+398 LDNASKEELMNL
-410 IDKKVAEAMDAVM
+410 IDKKVAEAMDAVI
-423 NGRMPASG
+423 NGRIPASG
-431 AIGGGQPPKSMQQ
+431 TIGGGQPPKSMQQ

-487 KAQRTEEEL
+487 KAQKTEEEL

-509 DFEAAARDDILRKL
+509 DFEAAARDDILKKL
-523 ENELNNGPSYKDA
+523 ENELNNGPSYKNA
-536 DEEYREYLNKVHAEE
+536 EEEYREYLNKVHAEE
-551 EAKRAEEEAAAREAA
+551 EAKKAEEE
-566 IETGAAVAVNTAVAA
+566 
-581 VTATAGD
+581 
-588 KSAVEPDTA
+588 SASKT
-597 IKESEE
+597 ESEE
-603 AKPEAE
+603 AKLEAE
-609 LKKLESGNKSEAETV
+609 LKKLESKPENEAKATELKS
-624 VEEKAVSEIAAEKT
+624 EKAVEENNISEP
-638 VTESEASEAD
+638 TES
-648 STDSE
+648 
-653 VKTSQAAD
+653 KTAD

-668 EGFVSFEEFAAGSAV
+668 EGFVSFEEFASEPIV
-683 NKNTDNATEAT
+683 SKNKNTDTATEEE
-694 SDKSIEAKA
+694 SDKSIETKA
-703 EPDEKVAS
+703 EADSVGASS
-711 DDDKRDASAEARDEE
+711 DDDKTDSQDVSRDEE

-780 VSLAKNVIQYA
+780 LSLAKNVIQYA

-804 VSGESLNGKDVAATI
+804 VSGESLNGKDVAATV

-825 GLIVERAS
+825 GLIVEKAS
-833 GMEPETV
+833 GMDAETV
-840 EELIK
+840 EELVK
-845 SLNQENQGILVI
+845 TLNQENQGILVI
-857 LQDGKRELRKLFKD
+857 LQDGKRELRKLLKD

-946 TRFSPKHIV
+946 TRFSPKHV
-955 DIILGKRYDEDDMI
+955 LDIILGKRYDEDDMI
-969 ILKERDFSI
+969 ILKERDFNI

>member
-277 VFDNTDYT
+277 VFDNTDYI

-385 PVAEPAYESPARN
+385 QTPAAEPASEVPARN
-398 LDNASKEEHMNL
+398 LDNASKEELMNL
-410 IDKKVAEAMDAVM
+410 IDKKVAEAMDAVI
-423 NGRMPASG
+423 NGRIPASG
-431 AIGGGQPPKSMQQ
+431 TIGGGQPPKSMQQ

-509 DFEAAARDDILRKL
+509 DFEAAARDDILKKL
-523 ENELNNGPSYKDA
+523 ENELNNGPSYKNA
-536 DEEYREYLNKVHAEE
+536 EEEYREYLNKVHAEE
-551 EAKRAEEEAAAREAA
+551 EAKKAEEE
-566 IETGAAVAVNTAVAA
+566 
-581 VTATAGD
+581 
-588 KSAVEPDTA
+588 SASKT
-597 IKESEE
+597 ESEE
-603 AKPEAE
+603 AKLEAE
-609 LKKLESGNKSEAETV
+609 LKKLESKPENEAKATELKS
-624 VEEKAVSEIAAEKT
+624 EKAVEENNISEP
-638 VTESEASEAD
+638 TES
-648 STDSE
+648 
-653 VKTSQAAD
+653 KTAD

-668 EGFVSFEEFAAGSAV
+668 EGFVSFEEFASEPIV
-683 NKNTDNATEAT
+683 SKNKNTDTATEEE
-694 SDKSIEAKA
+694 SDKSIETEA
-703 EPDEKVAS
+703 EADTVGASS
-711 DDDKRDASAEARDEE
+711 DDDKTDSQDVSRDEE

-780 VSLAKNVIQYA
+780 LSLAKNVIQYA

-804 VSGESLNGKDVAATI
+804 VSGESLNGKDVAATV

-825 GLIVERAS
+825 GLIVEKAS
-833 GMEPETV
+833 GMDAETV
-840 EELIK
+840 EELVK
-845 SLNQENQGILVI
+845 TLNQENQGILVI
-857 LQDGKRELRKLFKD
+857 LQDGKRELRKLLKD

-946 TRFSPKHIV
+946 TRFSPKHV
-955 DIILGKRYDEDDMI
+955 LDIILGKRYDEDDMI
-969 ILKERDFSI
+969 ILKERDFNI

>member
-202 MISPVERAS
+202 MISPAERAS

-330 IYIDTATGELELDEL
+330 IYIDTATGELELDDL

-360 QSESSVSFDTQVYNK
+360 QSESSVSFDTQIYNK

-385 PVAEPAYESPARN
+385 QTPAAEPASEVPARN
-398 LDNASKEEHMNL
+398 LDNASKEELMNL
-410 IDKKVAEAMDAVM
+410 IDKKVAEAMDAVI
-423 NGRMPASG
+423 NGRIPASG
-431 AIGGGQPPKSMQQ
+431 TIGGGQPPKSMQQ

-509 DFEAAARDDILRKL
+509 DFEAAARDDILKKL
-523 ENELNNGPSYKDA
+523 ENELNNGPSYKNA
-536 DEEYREYLNKVHAEE
+536 EEEYREYLNKVHAEE
-551 EAKRAEEEAAAREAA
+551 EAKKAEEE
-566 IETGAAVAVNTAVAA
+566 
-581 VTATAGD
+581 
-588 KSAVEPDTA
+588 SASKT
-597 IKESEE
+597 ESEE
-603 AKPEAE
+603 AKLEAE
-609 LKKLESGNKSEAETV
+609 LKKLESKPENEAKATELKS
-624 VEEKAVSEIAAEKT
+624 EKAVDETDISEP
-638 VTESEASEAD
+638 TES
-648 STDSE
+648 
-653 VKTSQAAD
+653 KTAD

-668 EGFVSFEEFAAGSAV
+668 EGFVSFEEFTSEPIV
-683 NKNTDNATEAT
+683 SKNKNTDTATEEE
-694 SDKSIEAKA
+694 SDKSIETEA
-703 EPDEKVAS
+703 EADTVGASS
-711 DDDKRDASAEARDEE
+711 DDDKTDSQDVSRDEE

-780 VSLAKNVIQYA
+780 LSLAKNVIQYA

-804 VSGESLNGKDVAATI
+804 VSGESLNGKDVAATV

-825 GLIVERAS
+825 GLIVEKAS
-833 GMEPETV
+833 GMDAETV
-840 EELIK
+840 EELVK
-845 SLNQENQGILVI
+845 TLNQENQGILVI
-857 LQDGKRELRKLFKD
+857 LQDGKRELRKLLKD

-946 TRFSPKHIV
+946 TRFSPKHV
-955 DIILGKRYDEDDMI
+955 LDIILGKRYDEDDMI
-969 ILKERDFSI
+969 ILKERDFNI

>member
-277 VFDNTDYT
+277 VYDNTDYI

-360 QSESSVSFDTQVYNK
+360 QSESSVSFDTQIYNK

-385 PVAEPAYESPARN
+385 QTPAAEPASEVPARN
-398 LDNASKEEHMNL
+398 LDNASKEELMNL
-410 IDKKVAEAMDAVM
+410 IDKKVAEAMDAVI
-423 NGRMPASG
+423 NGRIPASG
-431 AIGGGQPPKSMQQ
+431 TIGGGQPPKSMQQ

-487 KAQRTEEEL
+487 KAQKTEEEL

-509 DFEAAARDDILRKL
+509 DFEAAARDDILKKL
-523 ENELNNGPSYKDA
+523 ENELNNGPSYKNA
-536 DEEYREYLNKVHAEE
+536 EEEYREYLNKVHAEE
-551 EAKRAEEEAAAREAA
+551 EAKKAEEE
-566 IETGAAVAVNTAVAA
+566 
-581 VTATAGD
+581 
-588 KSAVEPDTA
+588 SASKT
-597 IKESEE
+597 ESEE
-603 AKPEAE
+603 AKLEAE
-609 LKKLESGNKSEAETV
+609 LKKLESKPENEAKATELKS
-624 VEEKAVSEIAAEKT
+624 EKAVEENNISEP
-638 VTESEASEAD
+638 TES
-648 STDSE
+648 
-653 VKTSQAAD
+653 KTAD

-668 EGFVSFEEFAAGSAV
+668 EGFVSFEEFASEPIV
-683 NKNTDNATEAT
+683 SKNKNTDTATEEE
-694 SDKSIEAKA
+694 SDKSIETEA
-703 EPDEKVAS
+703 EADTVGASS
-711 DDDKRDASAEARDEE
+711 DDDKTDSQDVSRDEE

-780 VSLAKNVIQYA
+780 LSLAKNVIQYA

-804 VSGESLNGKDVAATI
+804 VSGESLNGKDVAATV

-825 GLIVERAS
+825 GLIVEKAS
-833 GMEPETV
+833 GMDAETV
-840 EELIK
+840 EELVK
-845 SLNQENQGILVI
+845 TLNQENQGILVI
-857 LQDGKRELRKLFKD
+857 LQDGKRELRKLLKD

-946 TRFSPKHIV
+946 TRFSPKHV
-955 DIILGKRYDEDDMI
+955 LDIILGKRYDEDDMI
-969 ILKERDFSI
+969 ILKERDFNI

>member
-277 VFDNTDYT
+277 VYDNTDYI

-345 TEAESEADIPAEAVK
+345 TEAESETDIPDEAVK

-385 PVAEPAYESPARN
+385 QTPAAEPASEVPARN
-398 LDNASKEEHMNL
+398 LDNASKEELMNL
-410 IDKKVAEAMDAVM
+410 IDKKVAEAMDAVI
-423 NGRMPASG
+423 NGRIPASG
-431 AIGGGQPPKSMQQ
+431 TIGGGQPPKSMQQ

-509 DFEAAARDDILRKL
+509 DFEAAARDDILKKL
-523 ENELNNGPSYKDA
+523 ENELNNGPSYKNA
-536 DEEYREYLNKVHAEE
+536 EEEYREYLNKVHAEE
-551 EAKRAEEEAAAREAA
+551 EAKKAEEE
-566 IETGAAVAVNTAVAA
+566 
-581 VTATAGD
+581 
-588 KSAVEPDTA
+588 SASKT
-597 IKESEE
+597 ESEE
-603 AKPEAE
+603 AKLEAE
-609 LKKLESGNKSEAETV
+609 LKKLESKPENEAKATELKS
-624 VEEKAVSEIAAEKT
+624 EKAVEENNISEP
-638 VTESEASEAD
+638 TES
-648 STDSE
+648 
-653 VKTSQAAD
+653 KTAD

-668 EGFVSFEEFAAGSAV
+668 EGFVSFEEFASEPIV
-683 NKNTDNATEAT
+683 SKNKNTDTATEEE
-694 SDKSIEAKA
+694 SDKSIETEA
-703 EPDEKVAS
+703 EADTVGASS
-711 DDDKRDASAEARDEE
+711 DDDKTDSQDVSRDEE

-780 VSLAKNVIQYA
+780 LSLAKNVIQYA

-804 VSGESLNGKDVAATI
+804 VSGESLNGKDVAATV

-825 GLIVERAS
+825 GLIVEKAS
-833 GMEPETV
+833 GMDAETV
-840 EELIK
+840 EELVK
-845 SLNQENQGILVI
+845 TLNQENQGILVI
-857 LQDGKRELRKLFKD
+857 LQDGKRELRKLLKD

-946 TRFSPKHIV
+946 TRFSPKHV
-955 DIILGKRYDEDDMI
+955 LDIILGKRYDEDDMI
-969 ILKERDFSI
+969 ILKERDFNI

>member
-65 QALNR
+65 QALSR

-277 VFDNTDYT
+277 VFDNTDYI

-345 TEAESEADIPAEAVK
+345 TEAESEADIPDEAVK

-385 PVAEPAYESPARN
+385 QTPAAEPASEVPARN
-398 LDNASKEEHMNL
+398 LDNASKEELMNL
-410 IDKKVAEAMDAVM
+410 IDKKVAEAMDAVI
-423 NGRMPASG
+423 NGRIPASG
-431 AIGGGQPPKSMQQ
+431 TIGGGQPPKSMQQ

-487 KAQRTEEEL
+487 KAQKTEEEL

-509 DFEAAARDDILRKL
+509 DFEAAARDDILKKL
-523 ENELNNGPSYKDA
+523 ENELNNGPSYKNA
-536 DEEYREYLNKVHAEE
+536 EEEYREYLNKVHAEE
-551 EAKRAEEEAAAREAA
+551 EAKKAEE
-566 IETGAAVAVNTAVAA
+566 GVAVAEAPEIAEVASS
-581 VTATAGD
+581 AGD
-588 KSAVEPDTA
+588 KAESESKT
-597 IKESEE
+597 ESEE
-603 AKPEAE
+603 AKLEAE
-609 LKKLESGNKSEAETV
+609 LKKLESKPENEAKATELKS
-624 VEEKAVSEIAAEKT
+624 EKAVDETDISEP
-638 VTESEASEAD
+638 TES
-648 STDSE
+648 
-653 VKTSQAAD
+653 KTAD

-668 EGFVSFEEFAAGSAV
+668 EGFVSFEEFASEPIV
-683 NKNTDNATEAT
+683 NRNKNTDTATEEE
-694 SDKSIEAKA
+694 SDKSIETEA
-703 EPDEKVAS
+703 EADTVGASS
-711 DDDKRDASAEARDEE
+711 DDDKTDSQDVSRDEE

-780 VSLAKNVIQYA
+780 LSLAKNVIQYA

-804 VSGESLNGKDVAATI
+804 VSGESLNGKDVAATV

-825 GLIVERAS
+825 GLIVEKAS
-833 GMEPETV
+833 GMDAETV
-840 EELIK
+840 EELVK
-845 SLNQENQGILVI
+845 TLNQENQGILVI
-857 LQDGKRELRKLFKD
+857 LQDGKRELRKLLKD

-946 TRFSPKHIV
+946 TRFSPKHV
-955 DIILGKRYDEDDMI
+955 LDIILGKRYDEDDMI
-969 ILKERDFSI
+969 ILKERDFNI

>member
-100 FVQIAPTDN
+100 FVQIAATDN

-277 VFDNTDYT
+277 VFDNTDYI

-360 QSESSVSFDTQVYNK
+360 QSESSVSFDTQIYNK

-385 PVAEPAYESPARN
+385 QTPAAEPASEVPARN
-398 LDNASKEEHMNL
+398 LDNASKEELMNL
-410 IDKKVAEAMDAVM
+410 IDKKVAEAMDAVI
-423 NGRMPASG
+423 NGRIPASG
-431 AIGGGQPPKSMQQ
+431 TIGGGQPPKSMQQ

-509 DFEAAARDDILRKL
+509 DFEAAARDDILKKL
-523 ENELNNGPSYKDA
+523 ENELNNGPSYKNA
-536 DEEYREYLNKVHAEE
+536 EEEYREYLNKVHAEE
-551 EAKRAEEEAAAREAA
+551 EAKKAEEE
-566 IETGAAVAVNTAVAA
+566 
-581 VTATAGD
+581 
-588 KSAVEPDTA
+588 SASKT
-597 IKESEE
+597 ESEE
-603 AKPEAE
+603 AKLEAE
-609 LKKLESGNKSEAETV
+609 LKKLESKPENEAKATELKS
-624 VEEKAVSEIAAEKT
+624 EKAVEENNISEP
-638 VTESEASEAD
+638 TES
-648 STDSE
+648 
-653 VKTSQAAD
+653 KTAD

-668 EGFVSFEEFAAGSAV
+668 EGFVSFEEFASEPIV
-683 NKNTDNATEAT
+683 SKNKNTGTATEEE
-694 SDKSIEAKA
+694 SDKSIETKA
-703 EPDEKVAS
+703 EADTVGASS
-711 DDDKRDASAEARDEE
+711 DDDKTDSQDVSRDEE

-780 VSLAKNVIQYA
+780 LSLAKNVIQYA

-804 VSGESLNGKDVAATI
+804 VSGEALNGKDVAATV

-825 GLIVERAS
+825 GLIVEKAS
-833 GMEPETV
+833 GMDAETV
-840 EELIK
+840 EELVK
-845 SLNQENQGILVI
+845 TLNQENQGILVI
-857 LQDGKRELRKLFKD
+857 LQDGKRELRKLLKD

-946 TRFSPKHIV
+946 TRFSPKHV
-955 DIILGKRYDEDDMI
+955 LDIILGKRYDEDDMI
-969 ILKERDFSI
+969 ILKERDFNI

>member
-277 VFDNTDYT
+277 VFDNTDYI

-345 TEAESEADIPAEAVK
+345 TEAESEADIPDEAVK
-360 QSESSVSFDTQVYNK
+360 QSESSVSFDTQIYNK

-385 PVAEPAYESPARN
+385 QTPAAEPASEVPARN
-398 LDNASKEEHMNL
+398 LDNASKEELMNL
-410 IDKKVAEAMDAVM
+410 IDKKVAEAMDAVI
-423 NGRMPASG
+423 NGRIPASG
-431 AIGGGQPPKSMQQ
+431 TIGGGQPPKSMQQ

-509 DFEAAARDDILRKL
+509 DFEAAARDDILKKL
-523 ENELNNGPSYKDA
+523 ENELNNGPSYKNA
-536 DEEYREYLNKVHAEE
+536 EEEYREYLNKVHAEE
-551 EAKRAEEEAAAREAA
+551 EAKKAEEE
-566 IETGAAVAVNTAVAA
+566 
-581 VTATAGD
+581 
-588 KSAVEPDTA
+588 SASKT
-597 IKESEE
+597 ESEE
-603 AKPEAE
+603 AKLEAE
-609 LKKLESGNKSEAETV
+609 LKKLESKPENEAKATELKS
-624 VEEKAVSEIAAEKT
+624 EKAVEENNISEP
-638 VTESEASEAD
+638 TES
-648 STDSE
+648 
-653 VKTSQAAD
+653 KTAD

-668 EGFVSFEEFAAGSAV
+668 EGFVSFEEFASEPIV
-683 NKNTDNATEAT
+683 SKNKNTDTATEEE
-694 SDKSIEAKA
+694 SDKSIETEA
-703 EPDEKVAS
+703 EADTVGASS
-711 DDDKRDASAEARDEE
+711 DDDKTDSQDVSRDEE

-780 VSLAKNVIQYA
+780 LSLAKNVIQYA

-804 VSGESLNGKDVAATI
+804 VSGESLNGKDVAATV

-825 GLIVERAS
+825 GLIVEKAS
-833 GMEPETV
+833 GMDAETV
-840 EELIK
+840 EELVK
-845 SLNQENQGILVI
+845 TLNQENQGILVI
-857 LQDGKRELRKLFKD
+857 LQDGKRELRKLLKD

-946 TRFSPKHIV
+946 TRFSPKHV
-955 DIILGKRYDEDDMI
+955 LDIILGKRYDEDDMI
-969 ILKERDFSI
+969 ILKERDFNI